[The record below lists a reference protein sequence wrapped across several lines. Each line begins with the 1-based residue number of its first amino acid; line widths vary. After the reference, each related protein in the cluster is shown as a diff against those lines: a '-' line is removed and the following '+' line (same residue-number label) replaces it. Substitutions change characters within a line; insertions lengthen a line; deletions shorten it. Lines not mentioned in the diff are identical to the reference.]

1 MFGTKHL
8 KIPKSTVKAHQTPN
22 KLTEYK
28 ILELKYGNTK
38 LLRNIKYNKVKLV
51 LAVFASAFV
60 FQISN
65 KFY

>member
-8 KIPKSTVKAHQTPN
+8 KIPKSAVKAHQTPN
-22 KLTEYK
+22 KWTEYK

-51 LAVFASAFV
+51 LAVFASPFV

-65 KFY
+65 EFY

>member
-1 MFGTKHL
+1 MLGTKHS
-8 KIPKSTVKAHQTPN
+8 KIPTSTVKAHQTPN
-22 KLTEYK
+22 KWTEYK

-38 LLRNIKYNKVKLV
+38 LLRNIKYNKVNLV
-51 LAVFASAFV
+51 LAVFASTFV